1 MFSDILGIPAH
12 PLWVHGA
19 VVMVPLLA
27 LFAAVY
33 AVVPRWRAKVGWLVA
48 GLAVIA
54 PLAALAAKL
63 SGDKLLAARYAAGP
77 PEAILNHRTLGTTTF
92 WLTLALG
99 LATGLLLMAI
109 GGRLSSSTDR
119 ALTEL
124 PAARASAPSGGSG
137 KPSRAK
143 WLRTGSQVLVLIL
156 AALTAFYVARTGDS
170 GAANVWGRS

>member
-33 AVVPRWRAKVGWLVA
+33 AVVPRWRAKVSWLVA

-63 SGDKLLAARYAAGP
+63 SGDKLLAARFAAGP
-77 PEAILNHRTLGTTTF
+77 PDAILNHRTLGTTTF

-99 LATGLLLMAI
+99 LATGMLLMAI
-109 GGRLSSSTDR
+109 GGRLSSS
-119 ALTEL
+119 
-124 PAARASAPSGGSG
+124 PA
-137 KPSRAK
+137 

>member
-27 LFAAVY
+27 LFSVVY
-33 AVVPRWRAKVGWLVA
+33 AFVPRWRAKTGWLVA

-63 SGDKLLAARYAAGP
+63 SGDKFLASRYAAGAP
-77 PEAILNHRTLGTTTF
+77 AAILNHRSLGTTTF

-109 GGRLSSSTDR
+109 GGRLSSADR
-119 ALTEL
+119 T
-124 PAARASAPSGGSG
+124 PGGSG
-137 KPSRAK
+137 KPSPVN
-143 WLRTGSQVLVLIL
+143 WLRTGSQVVVLVL
-156 AALTAFYVARTGDS
+156 AALTAFYVVRTGDT
-170 GAANVWGRS
+170 GATNVWGRI

>member
-63 SGDKLLAARYAAGP
+63 SGDRFLASRYAAGP
-77 PEAILNHRTLGTTTF
+77 PDAVLNHRTLGTTTF

-109 GGRLSSSTDR
+109 GGRLSSS
-119 ALTEL
+119 
-124 PAARASAPSGGSG
+124 PA
-137 KPSRAK
+137 

-156 AALTAFYVARTGDS
+156 AALTAFYVVRTGDT
-170 GAANVWGRS
+170 GASNVWGRT